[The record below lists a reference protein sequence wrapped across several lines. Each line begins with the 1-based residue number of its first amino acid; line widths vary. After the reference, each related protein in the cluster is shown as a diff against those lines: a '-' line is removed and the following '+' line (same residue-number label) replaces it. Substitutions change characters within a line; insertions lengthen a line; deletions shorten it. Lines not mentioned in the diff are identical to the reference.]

1 MLPREECI
9 ILQGTDFLLSSTGG
23 DVEISQIF
31 ITLTYQINHFALGLF
46 LAMFCVNYSKMKMVG
61 RFARS
66 VFLPL
71 FFSFSLFSTSA
82 NIAYYMVNVKHSTK
96 GILSM
101 GNINITIFLWQNN
114 IYLFNKYLATG
125 PGFVHQRDVGRVT
138 KTSKIKKTLWRP

>member
-1 MLPREECI
+1 VLLKKGCI
-9 ILQGTDFLLSSTGG
+9 ILQGTDFLLCSTGG

-101 GNINITIFLWQNN
+101 GNINITIFMWQNN

-138 KTSKIKKTLWRP
+138 KTSKIKKTL